1 MFVFGMASAL
11 VDLDSG
17 VRTMHA
23 RSDGRGGSRGV
34 DDWIVTVPYQT
45 PSSRLI
51 MLHPHLLIVI

>member
-17 VRTMHA
+17 VRTMNA

-34 DDWIVTVPYQT
+34 DDWIVTVPFRPIFQ
-45 PSSRLI
+45 S
-51 MLHPHLLIVI
+51 LLIVI